1 MNRYIKDYPIKI
13 DWITILLYLLL
24 VTIGWINIYSAS
36 SPPADGDILDL
47 SKPYGKQLVYII
59 FSVVIIVVIFAIESK
74 FYERFSVVFYF
85 ISIVFL
91 LGIFVFGK
99 KISGATS
106 WYAFGGFSLQ
116 PSEFAK
122 VTTVMV
128 LAKYLSDG
136 QINMKN
142 PQHLFTA
149 LLLIFV
155 PALLVLIQPDA
166 GSALV
171 FLSLIVV
178 LYLHSMSGWFIFI
191 GLISILIF
199 LMTLLLSVNWVIFV
213 SAVFCVVSY
222 FFIPRKKRMMGP
234 LVALFILCSTLS
246 YSVDFIFKNVF
257 EQRHRDRFNIV
268 LGLAEDKQGIGFNT
282 YQSKIAI
289 GSGGFW
295 GKGYLEGTQTKGN
308 FVPAQHT
315 DYIFTTVGEEWGF
328 LGSLIVIVLFVIFL
342 LRLLFLTERQKTP
355 FAKWYGYG
363 LVTVLFIHFMVNIG
377 MVIGLIPTIG
387 IPLPFFS
394 YGGSA
399 LWGFTLLLFIFLKL
413 DGNRVNE
420 W

>member
-1 MNRYIKDYPIKI
+1 MKRYITDYPIKL
-13 DWITILLYLLL
+13 DWIPILLFALL
-24 VTIGWINIYSAS
+24 VGIGWINIYSAS
-36 SPPADGDILDL
+36 STYAESTIFDL

-59 FSVVIIVVIFAIESK
+59 LSVVMIIAVFAIESK
-74 FYERFSVVFYF
+74 FYERFSVVFYL

-106 WYAFGGFSLQ
+106 WYVFGGFSLQ

-128 LAKYLSDG
+128 LAKYLSDS
-136 QINMKN
+136 QVNMKN
-142 PQHLFTA
+142 TRHLIIA
-149 LLLIFV
+149 MLLITI
-155 PALLVLIQPDA
+155 PAILVLVQPDA

-171 FLSLIVV
+171 FLSLVLV
-178 LYLHSMSGWFIFI
+178 LYLRGMSGWFIFI
-191 GLISILIF
+191 GISSILIF
-199 LMTLLLSVNWVIFV
+199 LMTLLLSVPWAILISF
-213 SAVFCVVSY
+213 VFCFITY
-222 FFIPRKKRMMGP
+222 FFIPKKKRMIGP
-234 LVALFILCSTLS
+234 LVALFMLCSTLS

-268 LGLAEDKQGIGFNT
+268 LGLTEDKQGIGFNT

-308 FVPAQHT
+308 FVPEQHT
-315 DYIFTTVGEEWGF
+315 DYIFTTVGEEWGY
-328 LGSLIVIVLFVIFL
+328 LGSAVVILLFAGLL

-363 LVTVLFIHFMVNIG
+363 LVTVLFVHFMVNIG

>member
-1 MNRYIKDYPIKI
+1 MNRSITDYPIKL
-13 DWITILLYLLL
+13 DWIPILLFVLL
-24 VTIGWINIYSAS
+24 VGIGWINIYSAS
-36 SPPADGDILDL
+36 STDVGNGIFDL

-59 FSVVIIVVIFAIESK
+59 LSLVMIVVVFAIESK
-74 FYERFSVVFYF
+74 FYERFSIVFYL
-85 ISIVFL
+85 ISLVFL

-106 WYAFGGFSLQ
+106 WFVFGGFSLQ

-142 PQHLFTA
+142 PQHLITA
-149 LLLIFV
+149 MLLIAI
-155 PALLVLIQPDA
+155 PAILVLIQPDA

-171 FLSLIVV
+171 FISLILV
-178 LYLHSMSGWFIFI
+178 LYLHSMSGWIIFI
-191 GLISILIF
+191 GITSILIF
-199 LMTLLLSVNWVIFV
+199 LMTLLLSVTWVIGI
-213 SAVFCVVSY
+213 SLVFCSLIY
-222 FFIPRKKRMMGP
+222 FFIPKKKRTIGP
-234 LVALFILCSTLS
+234 LIGLFMICSTLS
-246 YSVDFIFKNVF
+246 YSVDYIFKNVF

-268 LGLAEDKQGIGFNT
+268 LGLTEDMQGIGFNT

-328 LGSLIVIVLFVIFL
+328 FGSTIVILLFAGLL
-342 LRLLFLTERQKTP
+342 LRLLFLVERQKTA

>member
-1 MNRYIKDYPIKI
+1 MRRYITDYPIKL
-13 DWITILLYLLL
+13 DWVPILLFALL
-24 VTIGWINIYSAS
+24 VGIGWVNIYSAS
-36 SPPADGDILDL
+36 STYTEGTIFDL

-59 FSVVIIVVIFAIESK
+59 LSVFMIIAVFAIESK
-74 FYERFSVVFYF
+74 FYERFSVVFYL

-106 WYAFGGFSLQ
+106 WFVFGGFSLQ

-128 LAKYLSDG
+128 LAKYLSDS
-136 QINMKN
+136 QVNMKN
-142 PQHLFTA
+142 TRHLIVA
-149 LLLIFV
+149 LLLITV
-155 PALLVLIQPDA
+155 PAILVLIQPDA

-171 FLSLIVV
+171 FLSLVLV
-178 LYLHSMSGWFIFI
+178 LYLHGMSGWFIFI
-191 GLISILIF
+191 GISSILIF
-199 LMTLLLSVNWVIFV
+199 LMTLLLSVPWAILISF
-213 SAVFCVVSY
+213 VFCFITY
-222 FFIPRKKRMMGP
+222 FFIPKKKRMIGP

-268 LGLAEDKQGIGFNT
+268 LGLTEDKQGIGFNT

-315 DYIFTTVGEEWGF
+315 DYIFTTVGEEWGY
-328 LGSLIVIVLFVIFL
+328 LGSAVVILLFAGLL

-363 LVTVLFIHFMVNIG
+363 LVTVLFVHFMVNIG

>member
-1 MNRYIKDYPIKI
+1 MKRYITDYPIKI
-13 DWITILLYLLL
+13 DWIPILFFVLL
-24 VTIGWINIYSAS
+24 VGIGWVNIYSAS
-36 SPPADGDILDL
+36 SSETGNGIFDL

-59 FSVVIIVVIFAIESK
+59 LSLVMVIVVFAIESK
-74 FYERFSVVFYF
+74 FYERFSVVFYL

-106 WYAFGGFSLQ
+106 WFVFGGFSLQ

-142 PQHLFTA
+142 PQHLLTA
-149 LLLIFV
+149 LLLIIV

-171 FLSLIVV
+171 FLSLILV
-178 LYLHSMSGWFIFI
+178 LYLRGMSGWFVFVAMIAV
-191 GLISILIF
+191 LIF
-199 LMTLLLSVNWVIFV
+199 LMTLLLSVNWVILVSFV
-213 SAVFCVVSY
+213 FFVISY
-222 FFIPRKKRMMGP
+222 FFIPRKKKMIGP
-234 LVALFILCSTLS
+234 LIALFILCSTLS

-328 LGSLIVIVLFVIFL
+328 LGSAIVILLFAGL
-342 LRLLFLTERQKTP
+342 LFRLLFLTERQKTP